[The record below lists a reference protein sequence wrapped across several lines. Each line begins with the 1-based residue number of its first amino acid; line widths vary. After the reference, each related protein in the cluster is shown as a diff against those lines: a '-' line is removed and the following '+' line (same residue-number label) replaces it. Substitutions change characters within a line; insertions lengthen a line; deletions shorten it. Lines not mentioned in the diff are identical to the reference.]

1 MESPGRKKSPAWDYF
16 TVAEDPNFAVCK
28 ACKKK
33 VSCSGKNS
41 KCYET
46 MNLVQHLRVKH
57 AQLHIEF
64 QQKVEVQN
72 AATSSSSPAPFSQI
86 PLQESGDRV
95 RVWDINDAR
104 AQRIHRRIGE
114 MIALD
119 CEPFSVVKDQGFKQ
133 LIRELEPRYTL
144 PSRKY
149 FTECIISGMFT
160 ELKAELK
167 KEIDDVAHFS
177 FTTDVWTTNVSN
189 DSLLSLTAHWLTDSF
204 TTKTAVLHTQLL
216 EESHTGTYLAEKLT
230 QMLASWEIPS
240 DKVHLVLRDNGA
252 NMVKAMRDASLPAI
266 GCVAHTLQLVVHDGV
281 LSQRAV
287 TGLLAACRKIVGH
300 FKHSS
305 LAYCRLKE
313 IQQTLDCHNIA

>member
-1 MESPGRKKSPAWDYF
+1 MFWIYLAAHGIARKEEVTSVGLFHCCRGPQL
-16 TVAEDPNFAVCK
+16 
-28 ACKKK
+28 
-33 VSCSGKNS
+33 CS
-41 KCYET
+41 
-46 MNLVQHLRVKH
+46 VQGLQEEGIMQR
-57 AQLHIEF
+57 QEF
-64 QQKVEVQN
+64 QVLRDYEFGAAFEGQARSTAYRVPAKVEVQN

-204 TTKTAVLHTQLL
+204 TKKTAVLHTQLL

-230 QMLASWEIPS
+230 QMLASWKISS
-240 DKVHLVLRDNGA
+240 DKVHLV
-252 NMVKAMRDASLPAI
+252 
-266 GCVAHTLQLVVHDGV
+266 
-281 LSQRAV
+281 
-287 TGLLAACRKIVGH
+287 
-300 FKHSS
+300 F
-305 LAYCRLKE
+305 
-313 IQQTLDCHNIA
+313 